1 MVTIG
6 GVFTFVSGNPALD
19 FAGTVAA
26 RTTDHLDRLATPAD
40 LARWLIA
47 ADLLDAVPGC
57 DETALRHAVEVR
69 EAVYRLALAA
79 LRGEPSGES
88 DRTLVN
94 DTAQGQLPLVA
105 LLPDH
110 TVRRTGT
117 VDAALAAVARSAV
130 ELLGGPDRERIK
142 QCGRDNCT
150 RLYVDTSRGGTRRWC
165 DMARCGNR
173 AKSAAFRARHGGS

>member
-1 MVTIG
+1 M
-6 GVFTFVSGNPALD
+6 FTFVSGNAALD

-26 RTTDHLDRLATPAD
+26 RTTDYRDRLATPAA

-47 ADLLDAVPGC
+47 ADLLDAVPEC
-57 DETALRHAVEVR
+57 DETALRRAVAVR

-79 LRGEPSGES
+79 IRGEPSGES
-88 DRTLVN
+88 DRALVN
-94 DTAQGQLPLVA
+94 DTAAGQLPLVT
-105 LLPDH
+105 LLSDH
-110 TVRRTGT
+110 TVRRTGG